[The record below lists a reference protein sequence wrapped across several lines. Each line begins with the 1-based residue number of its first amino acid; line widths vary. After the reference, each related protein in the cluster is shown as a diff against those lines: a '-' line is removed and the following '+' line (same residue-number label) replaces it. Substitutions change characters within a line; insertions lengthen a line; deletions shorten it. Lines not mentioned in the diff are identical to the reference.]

1 MNPTQSEVV
10 AIVGVVDWWP
20 ENVPVLPR
28 NRSSRAFVRR
38 LSFTTKAACGAS
50 LVSVWLFYNGDEIAV
65 VPAAFRKG
73 GACMATVE
81 GGAHCYPEFDPAVC
95 INHSTQ
101 RTVADRIFA
110 PPAR

>member
-81 GGAHCYPEFDPAVC
+81 GAHTSIQNSIRQFA
-95 INHSTQ
+95 STIPRSVPS
-101 RTVADRIFA
+101 RTVFLL
-110 PPAR
+110 